1 MQNKI
6 PLPPGIQKQV
16 TLFLTDYPPRE
27 AQEIV
32 KRYLGLV
39 LSEKYRSASA
49 TKLDGKTVIRSLPK
63 PRVRVKNINEPKARK
78 KNAKS
83 TSKSSRTK
91 QAN

>member
-1 MQNKI
+1 MKKP
-6 PLPPGIQKQV
+6 PLPEGIQEQV

-39 LSEKYRSASA
+39 TSEKYRSASA
-49 TKLDGKTVIRSLPK
+49 AKLDGKTVVRSRPK

-83 TSKSSRTK
+83 TSTRTR
-91 QAN
+91 A